1 MRNPSNHCVAIM
13 GATATGKSALGVLL
27 ARRFGGEVVS
37 MDSRQVYRGMDIGTG
52 KIALEQRGGVPHHL
66 LDVLE
71 PSQRGS
77 AGSHAELARQAIRE
91 ISERGRL
98 PLLVGGTGLYFD
110 AVFRPFIDLNV
121 CDERVAEIRAGFE
134 GRETDDLFEELRRV
148 DAERAAQL
156 SAGDRVRITRALEVF
171 LATGVPMSAH
181 FKEQAT
187 QADADGF
194 EPSFLKLVLT
204 MPRQA
209 LRERIVERTRAMY
222 AAGWVDEVKRLLSS
236 GYNAG
241 SPGMRSLGYEEIAAV
256 LGSGGDAAA
265 TVDAVITR
273 THQYAK
279 RQETYFRKEASAV
292 WLDVTDPGYPGN
304 AVALVKEFLKQAQ

>member
-110 AVFRPFIDLNV
+110 AVFRPFIDLRIPR
-121 CDERVAEIRAGFE
+121 ERIEQIRAGFE
-134 GRETDDLFEELRRV
+134 GRATGVLYEELRSV
-148 DAERAAQL
+148 DPARAAQIA
-156 SAGDRVRITRALEVF
+156 AGDRVRITRALEVF
-171 LATGVPMSAH
+171 RATGVTMSDH
-181 FKEQAT
+181 FREQTRQRPVETAR
-187 QADADGF
+187 
-194 EPSFLKLVLT
+194 FLKLVLT
-204 MPRQA
+204 MPRSA
-209 LRERIVERTRAMY
+209 LRSRIEERTRALY
-222 AAGWVDEVKRLLSS
+222 AAGWIEEVRQLLDA
-236 GYNAG
+236 GYVPE
-241 SPGMRSLGYEEIAAV
+241 SPGLQSLGYAEIATALV
-256 LGSGGDAAA
+256 SGSDARA
-265 TVDAVITR
+265 TVSEVITR
-273 THQYAK
+273 TQQYAK
-279 RQETYFRKEASAV
+279 RQETYFRREPGAV
-292 WLDVTDPGYPGN
+292 WLDVTAPDFP
-304 AVALVKEFLKQAQ
+304 ARAEALAAQFLARPE